1 MTFGA
6 LRYNTFTL
14 GPAIIKCW
22 SVFLFVCFCYFF
34 FKTKVKSLD
43 WTIVAQIQSQYQS
56 YQTDKFSKARVLLIV
71 EEWRSSLYMRDY
83 TNNIFAYENQN
94 RTSFKFR
101 FSFSFCLCS
110 IAVERA
116 SHIIWEKHFPRFF
129 LTDRLISLLSLSL
142 MLVFF
147 FFFILF
153 VFVWICLL
161 GTYFC

>member
-1 MTFGA
+1 MTVGA

-56 YQTDKFSKARVLLIV
+56 YQTDKFSKARVLLTV
-71 EEWRSSLYMRDY
+71 EERRSPLYMRDY
-83 TNNIFAYENQN
+83 TSSIFAYENQN
-94 RTSFKFR
+94 QTSFKFR

-116 SHIIWEKHFPRFF
+116 SHMI
-129 LTDRLISLLSLSL
+129 
-142 MLVFF
+142 
-147 FFFILF
+147 
-153 VFVWICLL
+153 
-161 GTYFC
+161 